1 MSSFTYLYLYQLN
14 NNKKQTIMT
23 NGEKQ
28 LVEYLNVELNKAE
41 RILSKLGKK
50 RATTLTKE
58 DGDQWITISFRK
70 RWLLSQIDSIIQK

>member
-1 MSSFTYLYLYQLN
+1 
-14 NNKKQTIMT
+14 MT

-41 RILSKLGKK
+41 RILSKLNRK
-50 RATTLTKE
+50 RVSTLTKE
-58 DGDQWITISFRK
+58 DGDQWVTLSFRK